1 MQRVSSMGTE
11 PHPRGWM
18 VPGFNSPTRPNPPLR
33 RRGIAAD
40 GDLAGRRDPP
50 TLTNLAPVAAWGS
63 ARERSRDDCAPC
75 CATMT
80 EGRND
85 THAKPRSH
93 LPGRGRKTH
102 HPRRPRTPT
111 CRGRDLHRRRGKL
124 RRDHQGSAHTARP
137 EGDNRV
143 RTAIA
148 DRPRDRQAPGF
159 KPPARTTHPTRG
171 TTREGAHTIPLHIIT
186 GPPAAGKSTY
196 IREHRQPGDI
206 TVDYDD
212 LANTLA
218 AADPDNHDHPDTV
231 KGVAQAARRAA
242 ISEAMKTPDT
252 TVWIIDSKPNRQ
264 NLTRYK
270 QAGAEIHVIDPGIDE
285 VLRRCRGRTARAHRS
300 RRTRMVR
307 ARQAEDSSTTR
318 LRPSTP
324 TSPQTSH
331 DATKGRTRVRMVRTI
346 NVPEARA
353 ELRRRSTRSRP
364 HQGSEAP
371 RTRGR
376 RPTTPPHLQPQQG
389 RRKRPP
395 QTRNKRGTRP
405 APRSDIHLGIAGR
418 PQHVDK
424 NRTHTPRYS

>member
-1 MQRVSSMGTE
+1 MT
-11 PHPRGWM
+11 

-102 HPRRPRTPT
+102 HPRRPRSTPT

-124 RRDHQGSAHTARP
+124 LLDHQGSAHTARP

-270 QAGAEIHVIDPGIDE
+270 QAGAEIHVIDPGIDGA
-285 VLRRCRGRTARAHRS
+285 LKRCRAERPAHIEAVARAWYEQDKPKTAAQRGYDHR
-300 RRTRMVR
+300 
-307 ARQAEDSSTTR
+307 
-318 LRPSTP
+318 
-324 TSPQTSH
+324 
-331 DATKGRTRVRMVRTI
+331 
-346 NVPEARA
+346 
-353 ELRRRSTRSRP
+353 
-364 HQGSEAP
+364 HQ
-371 RTRGR
+371 
-376 RPTTPPHLQPQQG
+376 QV
-389 RRKRPP
+389 RKRLMMRLKDGQECEWCGQSMYRKPE
-395 QTRNKRGTRP
+395 QNFT
-405 APRSDIHLGIAGR
+405 A
-418 PQHVDK
+418 QH
-424 NRTHTPRYS
+424 